1 MSIVCIVYK
10 ERSSELDY
18 VSQIQCLNYHKL
30 KYRCTV
36 YFKGSV
42 KVIINYAFIYC
53 AMLVSK

>member
-10 ERSSELDY
+10 ERSWETRSC
-18 VSQIQCLNYHKL
+18 QCLNYPEL

-42 KVIINYAFIYC
+42 INIAFIYC
-53 AMLVSK
+53 AIYTSF